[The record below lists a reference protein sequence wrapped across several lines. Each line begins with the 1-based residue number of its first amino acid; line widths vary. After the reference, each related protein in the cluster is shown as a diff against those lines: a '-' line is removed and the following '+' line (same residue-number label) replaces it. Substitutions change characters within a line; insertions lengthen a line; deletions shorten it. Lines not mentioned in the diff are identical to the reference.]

1 MKNLYRPLAYL
12 GLMLGLGVAGPAHA
26 GSVADF
32 YSGNTITLYIGYS
45 AGGGY
50 DAYGRTV
57 ARHMGKHIPGNPTI
71 VAKNRPGAG
80 SLVLANEVGN
90 VLPKDGSAIAIIG
103 RAQVLEPLY
112 GNKKAMFNPREFN
125 WLGSANNEVSV
136 CVAWHETPVSSV
148 DDMKTRGMIVG
159 GTGPGADTDSFP
171 RVLNNIL
178 GTKLRLVTGYPGGN
192 DILLAME
199 RGEVEGRCG
208 YSYSSLKSR
217 KAAWLKEGKVRILL
231 QMSTAKHPEMPDV
244 PFVMDLAESDRDRE
258 ILTMVYSAQAMGRPF
273 VAPPGLP
280 ADRVKALQDA
290 FEATMNDPEFLAD
303 TGKQKLAVAAISGP
317 AIQALVAGMYA
328 QPQELVDAARD
339 AKSNAANLKITKVA
353 ISFQVDMGEI
363 TEIKKGGRT
372 ISYSMSGGKSQ
383 TVSIS
388 GSRTSVKIGGQKESR
403 KNLKLG
409 MNCEVT
415 YPEGAEGKIEA
426 KEVSCK

>member
-1 MKNLYRPLAYL
+1 MTNFYRPLAYL
-12 GLMLGLGVAGPAHA
+12 GLMIGMSFAGPANA
-26 GSVADF
+26 DSVSDF
-32 YSGNTITLYIGYS
+32 YSGKTITLYIGYS

-57 ARHMGKHIPGNPTI
+57 ARHMGKHISGNPNI

-90 VLPKDGSAIAIIG
+90 VLPKDGTAIAIIG

-112 GNKKAMFNPREFN
+112 GNKKAVFDPQKFN

-136 CVAWHETPVSSV
+136 CVAWHETPVNSV
-148 DDMKTRGMIVG
+148 EDMKTRGMIVG

-171 RVLNNIL
+171 RVLNNVL
-178 GTKLRLVTGYPGGN
+178 GTKLKLVTGYPGGN
-192 DILLAME
+192 DVLLAME

-217 KAAWLKEGKVRILL
+217 KGTWLKEGKVRILL

-244 PFVMDLAESDRDRE
+244 PFIMDLANSDRDRE

-273 VAPPGLP
+273 VAPPDVP

-290 FEATMNDPEFLAD
+290 FEATMSDPEFLAD

-317 AIQALVAGMYA
+317 AIQTLVAGMYG

-339 AKSNAANLKITKVA
+339 AKSSAANLDITKVA
-353 ISFQVDMGEI
+353 ITFQIDKGEI

-372 ISYSMSGGKSQ
+372 ISYSMSGGESQ
-383 TVSIS
+383 TVNIS
-388 GSRTSVKIGGQKESR
+388 GSRTSVKIGGKKENR

-409 MNCEVT
+409 MNCEVS
-415 YPEGAEGKIEA
+415 YPSDSEGKIEA